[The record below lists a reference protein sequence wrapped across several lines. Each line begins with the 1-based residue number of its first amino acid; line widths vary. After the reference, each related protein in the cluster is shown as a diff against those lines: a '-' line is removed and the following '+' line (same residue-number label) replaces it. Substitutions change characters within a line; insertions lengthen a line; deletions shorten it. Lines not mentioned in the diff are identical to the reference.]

1 MRKRLLVLL
10 AAVVAVLG
18 VTTMRASAINYG
30 QVDDGAHPYGA
41 LTALFD
47 EEGNYVG
54 RCSGSLIDED
64 VVVTAA
70 HCTDGVAHAHIFF
83 TEDLRGVDF
92 ATATNYDAVGT
103 PHAMPGWTGSLTTPD
118 THDLAVF
125 TLDRALL
132 EKKGY
137 EYAELAPVGF
147 LDEMATKRGQQDTYF
162 TTVGYGLQQPQALPD
177 QPVDPHVRGQRPD
190 QPQQRV
196 GRRLRPDDDQQPRS
210 RPRRQLLRRLRRPD
224 PLAGHRHHRRGQQL
238 RSAEHH
244 RDGARVHLVVP
255 RPATSRRPTDDGPAV
270 TRQPVRRRPLRL
282 PGVLRRAAQ

>member
-10 AAVVAVLG
+10 AAVVAVLD

-196 GRRLRPDDDQQPRS
+196 GRRLRLMTTNNP
-210 RPRRQLLRRLRRPD
+210 
-224 PLAGHRHHRRGQQL
+224 GHDRGGNCSGDSGGPILWQ
-238 RSAEHH
+238 
-244 RDGARVHLVVP
+244 D
-255 RPATSRRPTDDGPAV
+255 TDIIVAV
-270 TRQPVRRRPLRL
+270 NGFGLQNTTETAHAFISSFLD
-282 PGVLRRAAQ
+282 